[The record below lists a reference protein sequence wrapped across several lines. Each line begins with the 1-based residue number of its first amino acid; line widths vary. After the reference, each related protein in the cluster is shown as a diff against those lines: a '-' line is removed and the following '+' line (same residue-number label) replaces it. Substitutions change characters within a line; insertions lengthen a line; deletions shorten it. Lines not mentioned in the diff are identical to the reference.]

1 MQKETADRLR
11 RQNWVFRGEPVC
23 RTGFP
28 GGSMVK
34 NLPANAGDARGASSI
49 PELGRSSLAEEMVIL
64 PFHFIFSI
72 LAWKIPWTEEPGG
85 LQSMGLQRVQTRQ
98 HTCIVYRTSGFPL
111 LGPSSSK
118 RISDRTH
125 QHLGLSPNYAR
136 DKSNGVVFKNT
147 VFWNLVPSFSQ
158 KQCYKWRV

>member
-23 RTGFP
+23 RMGFP
-28 GGSMVK
+28 GGSVVK
-34 NLPANAGDARGASSI
+34 NLPANAGDARGTSSI
-49 PELGRSSLAEEMVIL
+49 PELGRSSLAEEMAIL

-85 LQSMGLQRVQTRQ
+85 LQSMRLQRVQTRQ
-98 HTCIVYRTSGFPL
+98 HTRCTEQMASPPWVLHP
-111 LGPSSSK
+111 K
-118 RISDRTH
+118 RRGDRTH
-125 QHLGLSPNYAR
+125 QHLGLSPNYSG

-158 KQCYKWRV
+158 KQFYKWWV